1 MNVKSGES
9 DLSNMRTLLWSSV
22 VGEKK
27 LCQLKFDGSLISFEN
42 LSLKLS
48 KLKYKLFLDFI
59 SYYAETSSI
68 SRFIMP

>member
-48 KLKYKLFLDFI
+48 KLK
-59 SYYAETSSI
+59 
-68 SRFIMP
+68 